1 MKPIDAIKETSVRH
15 GFSQAVKNYGEK
27 LIDFGAK
34 VRYPYEPGELDGQQC
49 GGERK
54 RSTDPVWSV
63 DFYKIKDRY
72 IKRVPTNTLLFRW

>member
-27 LIDFGAK
+27 LINVGAK
-34 VRYPYEPGELDGQQC
+34 VRYLYEPFELDGQQC
-49 GGERK
+49 GGKIR

-63 DFYKIKDRY
+63 D
-72 IKRVPTNTLLFRW
+72 V